1 MRYLLDT
8 NICIYVIKQRPLRVM
23 EKFRAC
29 DVGNIGI
36 SSITV
41 SELWYGVA
49 KSQNQAANSKALRQ
63 FLLPL
68 NVVSFDER
76 AAEAYGEIRAT
87 LEQAGEPIG
96 GMDLLIAAQAVSLSI
111 PLVTNNEREFTRV
124 PNLIVEN
131 WARASELPSKISG

>member
-29 DVGNIGI
+29 DLGDIGI
-36 SSITV
+36 SAITV

-49 KSQNQAANSKALRQ
+49 KNLNQASKAANTKALRQ

-68 NVVSFDER
+68 NVVHFDDR
-76 AAEAYGEIRAT
+76 AAEAYGEIRAA

-96 GMDLLIAAQAVSLSI
+96 GMDLLIAAQAVSLGI
-111 PLVTNNEREFTRV
+111 PLVTNNEREFTRA
-124 PNLIVEN
+124 PDLIVEN
-131 WARASELPSKISG
+131 WASA

>member
-1 MRYLLDT
+1 VRYLLDT
-8 NICIYVIKQRPLRVM
+8 NICITMIKQRPLRVM

-29 DVGNIGI
+29 DVGDIGV

-49 KSQNQAANSKALRQ
+49 KSLNQASKAANSKALRQ

-68 NVVSFDER
+68 NVVSYDER
-76 AAEAYGEIRAT
+76 AAEAYGEIRAA

-96 GMDLLIAAQAVSLSI
+96 GMDLLIAAQAVSLGI

-124 PNLIVEN
+124 PDLIVEN
-131 WARASELPSKISG
+131 WASA

>member
-8 NICIYVIKQRPLRVM
+8 NICIYMIKQRPLRVM

-29 DVGNIGI
+29 DVGDIGV
-36 SSITV
+36 SAITV

-68 NVVSFDER
+68 NVVSYDER
-76 AAEAYGEIRAT
+76 AAEVYGEIRAD
-87 LEQAGEPIG
+87 LKQAGEPIG
-96 GMDLLIAAQAVSLSI
+96 GMDLLITAQAVSLGI

-124 PNLIVEN
+124 PDLIVEN
-131 WARASELPSKISG
+131 WASA